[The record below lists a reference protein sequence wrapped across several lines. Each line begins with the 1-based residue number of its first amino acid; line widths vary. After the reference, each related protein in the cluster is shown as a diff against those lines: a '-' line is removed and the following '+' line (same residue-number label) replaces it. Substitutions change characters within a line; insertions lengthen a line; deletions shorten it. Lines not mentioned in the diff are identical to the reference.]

1 MKKEVQGKLSV
12 LEGAKEE
19 IIGDLARENDKGHNI
34 RRITPSCSGEGPKL
48 ASESRYAQNVGN
60 LK

>member
-1 MKKEVQGKLSV
+1 MSV